1 MTEGA
6 LAGLCRLTV
15 RLQDRAIDLAV
26 PVDIPVADLLPA
38 VLQFAGTEVEE
49 AGIEHGGW
57 VLQQL
62 GRPPLDEEAT
72 LGSVELRD
80 GEVLYL
86 RPRAEAMPEAHF
98 DDLIDGI
105 ATAMDRQRGQW
116 TEQAT
121 RRLLRGMTGA
131 LLGAVLAALL
141 LPGWAAPERTLA
153 AVACAVL
160 LYAAAAAASRALGD
174 SASAAL
180 LGCSAVPF
188 LALAGW
194 TVPGG
199 PTSGPLALEA
209 YGFRLLSAGAVAT
222 GAAVLALVLVGTF
235 QELFAATALCCAFAA
250 VAGASAAGYELP
262 IAHVAAVISLLAVTV
277 GAFVPVIAFRAAGMQ
292 MRPLPTNPQ
301 QLQEGIEPYPS
312 EEITTRSATASS
324 WMTALYTAVGA
335 VCTVS
340 LALLAREAGLAGT
353 INGAVLALLLLL
365 HGRNLGSTPQRLAVL
380 LPGVCGAVLLVLGW
394 ATAQPGARVTVFVA
408 LVVATAVLAL
418 AIWLVPGR
426 RMVPYWGRAAELL
439 HSMAAIALLPLVL
452 WTLGVYSRLR
462 NMTG

>member
-26 PVDIPVADLLPA
+26 PADIPVADLLPA

-49 AGIEHGGW
+49 SGIEHGGW
-57 VLQQL
+57 ILQQL

-80 GEVLYL
+80 GEVLHL

-105 ATAMDRQRGQW
+105 ATAMERQSGQW
-116 TEQAT
+116 TEAAT
-121 RRLLRGMTGA
+121 RRFLRGLTGGVLAVVLVA
-131 LLGAVLAALL
+131 LMLPGWTALERTVAAVVCAALL
-141 LPGWAAPERTLA
+141 LP
-153 AVACAVL
+153 V
-160 LYAAAAAASRALGD
+160 AAAASRGLGD

-194 TVPGG
+194 MVPGG

-209 YGFRLLSAGAVAT
+209 DGIRLLSAGAAAT
-222 GAAVLALVLVGTF
+222 GGAVLALAVIGTF
-235 QELFAATALCCAFAA
+235 QELFAGAAVCCAFAT
-250 VAGASAAGYELP
+250 VAGALATGYELP
-262 IAHVAAVISLLAVTV
+262 VAHVAALIALLAVTL
-277 GAFVPVIAFRAAGMQ
+277 GAFVPVIAFRVSGMQ
-292 MRPLPTNPQ
+292 MRPLPTSPQ

-312 EEITTRSATASS
+312 AEITTRSATATT
-324 WMTALYTAVGA
+324 WMTALYGAVGA
-335 VCTVS
+335 VCTVC
-340 LALLAREAGLAGT
+340 LALLAREASLSGT
-353 INGAVLALLLLL
+353 ITGAVLSLLLLL
-365 HGRNLGSTPQRLAVL
+365 HGRNLGSTLQRLAVL
-380 LPGVCGAVLLVLGW
+380 LPGVCGAALLALGW
-394 ATAQPGARVTVFVA
+394 ATVQPGARIAVFVA
-408 LVVATAVLAL
+408 LVVVTGALAF

-439 HSMAAIALLPLVL
+439 HSAAAIALLPLVL
-452 WTLGVYSRLR
+452 WVLEVYSRLR

>member
-15 RLQDRAIDLAV
+15 RLQDRVVDLAV

-49 AGIEHGGW
+49 TGIEHGGW

-72 LGSVELRD
+72 LGAIELRD
-80 GEVLYL
+80 GETLHL

-105 ATAMDRQRGQW
+105 ATAMERHSGHW
-116 TEQAT
+116 TDQTT
-121 RRLLRGMTGA
+121 RRLLRGLTGC
-131 LLGAVLAALL
+131 LLGVVLVALI
-141 LPGWAAPERTLA
+141 LPGWAASERTLA
-153 AVACAVL
+153 AVTCAVL
-160 LYAAAAAASRALGD
+160 LYSVAAAASRALGD

-194 TVPGG
+194 AVPGG

-209 YGFRLLSAGAVAT
+209 NGFRLLSAGAAAT
-222 GAAVLALVLVGTF
+222 GAAVLALVVVGAF
-235 QELFAATALCCAFAA
+235 PQLFAATAVCCAFATT
-250 VAGASAAGYELP
+250 AGALTAGYELP
-262 IAHVAAVISLLAVTV
+262 MAHVAAAIALLAVTV
-277 GAFVPVIAFRAAGMQ
+277 GAFVPVIAFRVSGMQ
-292 MRPLPTNPQ
+292 MRPLPTSPQ
-301 QLQEGIEPYPS
+301 QLQEGIEPYAS
-312 EEITTRSATASS
+312 EEVTARSVVAAT

-340 LALLAREAGLAGT
+340 LALLAREAELAET
-353 INGAVLALLLLL
+353 LTGAVLSLLLLL
-365 HGRNLGSTPQRLAVL
+365 HGRNLGSTRQRLAVL
-380 LPGVCGAVLLVLGW
+380 LPGFCGAVLLALGR
-394 ATAQPGARVTVFVA
+394 ASAEPTDRLTVFVA
-408 LVVATAVLAL
+408 LVLATGALTL
-418 AIWLVPGR
+418 AIWLIPGR

-439 HSMAAIALLPLVL
+439 HSLTAIALLPLVL
-452 WTLGVYSRLR
+452 WTLEVYSRLR